1 MIESKQFRYQG
12 QHILYDAAR
21 LTKFNPL
28 LFEPDYLQQ
37 QELITGRASGRGD
50 VLFFSYE
57 GCELAL
63 RHYRRGGSVASLLG
77 DRYLRTFVKASR
89 AWREWLLLA
98 HLSDMGLPVPQPVA
112 ARVEQHGIWTRCDIV
127 TLKIPGARSLATSI
141 HEKPLRHEIWR
152 EIGGTI
158 RRFHE
163 AGVWHADL
171 NAHNILLTD
180 TQVYLIDFDR
190 GRMGRTSQ
198 ARMHQNVQRL
208 LRSLQKLQREQASNC
223 FTSADWEVLL
233 SAYSN

>member
-28 LFEPDYLQQ
+28 LFEPEYLQQ
-37 QELITGRASGRGD
+37 QGLVTGRASGRGD
-50 VLFFSYE
+50 VLFFGYE
-57 GCELAL
+57 GHDLAL

-77 DRYLRTFVKASR
+77 DRYLRTPVKTSR
-89 AWREWLLLA
+89 AWREWTLLHRLG
-98 HLSDMGLPVPQPVA
+98 DMGLPVPQPVA
-112 ARVEQHGIWTRCDIV
+112 ARVRQNGIWVRCDIV
-127 TLKIPGARSLATSI
+127 TLKIPGARSLAMSI
-141 HEKPLRHEIWR
+141 REKPLQQEIWR

-190 GRMGRTSQ
+190 GRMGRTSRAQ
-198 ARMHQNVQRL
+198 KHQNVQRL
-208 LRSLQKLQREQASNC
+208 LRSLQKLQREQALNC
-223 FTSADWEVLL
+223 FTRADWQALL
-233 SAYSN
+233 SAYSR